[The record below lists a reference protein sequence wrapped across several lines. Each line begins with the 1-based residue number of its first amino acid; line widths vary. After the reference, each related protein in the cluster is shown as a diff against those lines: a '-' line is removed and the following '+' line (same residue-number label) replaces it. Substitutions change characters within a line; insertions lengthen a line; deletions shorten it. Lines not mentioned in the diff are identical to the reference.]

1 MRYSYQAEKLSAA
14 RYALMLPHS
23 RGEAQSIADA
33 FHEISL
39 ALHQLDVS
47 KLSESAQRWI
57 ATLQGYMDT
66 TGAIDPDGDGTWA
79 VKARTFTTDDQIYIS
94 NAVDELAHWFDHE
107 NGT

>member
-1 MRYSYQAEKLSAA
+1 MRFSYQAEKSSSA
-14 RYALMLPHS
+14 RHALMLPHS
-23 RGEAQSIADA
+23 LGEAQSIADA

-57 ATLQGYMDT
+57 ATLQDYMNT
-66 TGAIDPDGDGTWA
+66 TGVSDPDGDGAWA
-79 VKARTFTTDDQIYIS
+79 VKARTFTIDDQILIS

-107 NGT
+107 DGT

>member
-14 RYALMLPHS
+14 RHALMLPHS

-66 TGAIDPDGDGTWA
+66 TGVSDSDGDGTWTI
-79 VKARTFTTDDQIYIS
+79 KARTFTTDDQIHIS
-94 NAVDELAHWFDHE
+94 NAVDGLAHWFD
-107 NGT
+107 